1 MYDFFKDDLPDD
13 ERVPYKLM
21 RWWLLDCYYIYCRG
35 RIPGIKRW
43 QYPWAEGERELDYAY
58 EQFEYAFSRPIENL
72 MLEVLT
78 LVLDAGRGSKLFEI
92 ERRAKI
98 SQILKENSLSE
109 MLCELPNDERRQF
122 EGDLALLDSV
132 PL

>member
-35 RIPGIKRW
+35 RIKGSKRW
-43 QYPWAEGERELDYAY
+43 NMPWVEDEHELAYAY
-58 EQFEYAFSRPIENL
+58 EEYEFAYSRPIEKL

-78 LVLDAGRGSKLFEI
+78 LVLDAGRGPKLFELAH
-92 ERRAKI
+92 RAKI
-98 SQILKENSLSE
+98 AEVLKNNVLSE
-109 MLCELPNDERRQF
+109 MLAQLPNDERREF
-122 EGDLALLDSV
+122 EYDLALLDIH
-132 PL
+132 LG